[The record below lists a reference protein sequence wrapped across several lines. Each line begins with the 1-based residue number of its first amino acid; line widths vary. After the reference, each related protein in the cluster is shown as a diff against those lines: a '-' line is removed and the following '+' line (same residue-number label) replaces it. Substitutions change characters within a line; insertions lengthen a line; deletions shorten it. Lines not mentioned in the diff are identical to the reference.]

1 MQQSIDEEALV
12 SAYTT
17 YLSKGDF
24 ASAMSWCR
32 ALRLSGRAGEAQ
44 DLCTRWLDKVDGTYE
59 CAQLGID
66 MIYLGMFAQGEALLS
81 AAIGG
86 FPHGT
91 NRHLAMSELAIAKY
105 QLGKYY
111 EAHDIFRSLRDKGE
125 SANLVRLLY
134 PDAGEDTWR
143 HFQQKFLALSDSIAG
158 RRVGIVQEGGMG
170 DLIMYSRYVDMLLQ
184 EGASSVCIQTPP
196 ALRSCIKPDPRITLV
211 EQLDA
216 ELLECDF
223 ITTMFS
229 LFARYQSN
237 PYFPNAP
244 SSIIALPPLHAFSGS
259 PATLIDEGT
268 TERKVGLIWR
278 STSGVRHEPY
288 RSIDLRKLLP
298 LLENQSC
305 RFFSLQVGE
314 LSADEKALMSEHGI
328 VDLGPHL
335 ATFADAAAIMRKLDL
350 LISID
355 TGPAHLA
362 GTLGCPV
369 WLLLSQA
376 CDSRWYDDP
385 RFTPWYASM
394 RLYRQ
399 RTLGDWTEPLDEAK
413 VALALPAIC

>member
-1 MQQSIDEEALV
+1 MQQPIDEEALL
-12 SAYTT
+12 SAYST

-32 ALRLSGRAGEAQ
+32 ALRLTGRADEAQ
-44 DLCTRWLDKVDGTYE
+44 DLCTRWVDKVDGAYE

-66 MIYLGMFAQGEALLS
+66 MNYLGMFAQSEEQLT
-81 AAIGG
+81 AAMGA
-86 FPHGT
+86 FPYGT

-105 QLGKYY
+105 LLGKYH
-111 EAHDIFRSLRDKGE
+111 EAHEIFRSLRDKGE

-134 PDAGEDTWR
+134 PAAGENTWR
-143 HFQQKFLALSDSIAG
+143 DFEQKFLALSDSIAG

-170 DLIMYSRYVDMLLQ
+170 DLIMYSRYVDMLIQ
-184 EGASSVCIQTPP
+184 EGASSVCIQTPQ
-196 ALRSCIKPDPRITLV
+196 ALHSCFKPDHRITLV
-211 EQLDA
+211 DQLDT
-216 ELLECDF
+216 ELLECDY

-229 LFARYQSN
+229 LFARYQTN
-237 PYFPNAP
+237 PYFPNAR
-244 SSIIALPPLHAFSGS
+244 SSMIALPALHVFPDSLAR
-259 PATLIDEGT
+259 LIDEET
-268 TERKVGLIWR
+268 TKRKVGLIWR

-288 RSIDLRKLLP
+288 RSIDLRKLTS
-298 LLENQSC
+298 LLENRSC
-305 RFFSLQVGE
+305 RFFSLQVGDM
-314 LSADEKALMSEHGI
+314 SAEEKALTAEHGI
-328 VDLGPHL
+328 VDLGPYL
-335 ATFADAAAIMRKLDL
+335 DTFADAAAIIEKLDL

-399 RTLGDWTEPLDEAK
+399 RKLGDWTAPLDDAK
-413 VALALPAIC
+413 VALALPAIG